1 MPDDNPKTS
10 SVAPQFSLIIDNVSK
25 SFGPHLICRNITC
38 ELAIGQSLAVIGPNG
53 SGKSTMVKMI
63 AGLVR
68 PDSGR
73 IRHLLDGFPIKPE
86 YWHRHVGLVSPELAL
101 YEELT
106 ARENL
111 AFANQVGGWERSRR
125 DFDDLLAEFGL
136 KGRGDDRVSTYSSGM
151 KQRLKLA
158 AALLKEPRLLLL
170 DEPTITLDVDGTARV
185 WAALARRQTALIIA
199 TNDPEEA
206 GRAEARLAMGAP
218 EGRGADG

>member
-1 MPDDNPKTS
+1 MPDDRPPTIPNGPR
-10 SVAPQFSLIIDNVSK
+10 FSLAIDRLSK
-25 SFGPHLICRNITC
+25 SFGPRLICRDVTC
-38 ELAIGQSLAVIGPNG
+38 ELTTGQSLAVIGPNG

-73 IRHLLDGFPIKPE
+73 IRHLLDGLPIKPE

-111 AFANQVGGWERSRR
+111 AFANQAGGWGRCSR

-136 KGRGDDRVSTYSSGM
+136 NGRGDDRVSTYSSGM

-170 DEPTITLDVDGTARV
+170 DEPTITLDVDGTTRV
-185 WAALARRQTALIIA
+185 WAALTRRQTTLIIA
-199 TNDPEEA
+199 TNNPEEA

-218 EGRGADG
+218 EGSGANG